1 MPAEKTL
8 TLVEIQE
15 NLSEA
20 FKVIAKNHKEKG
32 LSPDSMLVLI
42 DYPEHNNVIGLGHP
56 ARAAALLAGTTEAH
70 YKDLK
75 EALLDSREHNSPE
88 VFDQVS
94 KAFNEQIETLVTALR
109 EAKI

>member
-1 MPAEKTL
+1 MSTEKTFN
-8 TLVEIQE
+8 LVEIKE

-20 FKVIAKNHKEKG
+20 FKVIAENQKEKG
-32 LSPDSMLVLI
+32 LLPNSILILV

-56 ARAAALLAGTTEAH
+56 ARAAALISGTAEAH

-75 EALLDSREHNSPE
+75 ETILANREHNPTGM
-88 VFDQVS
+88 FNQVCD
-94 KAFNEQIETLVTALR
+94 AFNEQIETLITALR

>member
-1 MPAEKTL
+1 MSAEKTFN
-8 TLVEIQE
+8 LVEIKE

-20 FKVIAKNHKEKG
+20 FKVIAQNHKENG
-32 LSPDSMLVLI
+32 LSPNSILVLV

-75 EALLDSREHNSPE
+75 ETLLDNREHNSPE
-88 VFDQVS
+88 VFNEVRE
-94 KAFNEQIETLVTALR
+94 AFNEQIETLVTALR

>member
-1 MPAEKTL
+1 MSAEKTFN
-8 TLVEIQE
+8 LVEIKE

-20 FKVIAKNHKEKG
+20 FKVIAENHKEKG
-32 LSPDSMLVLI
+32 LSPNSILVLV

-70 YKDLK
+70 FKDLK
-75 EALLDSREHNSPE
+75 ETLLANREHNPPGM
-88 VFDQVS
+88 FDQVS
-94 KAFNEQIETLVTALR
+94 EAFNEQIETLVTALR

>member
-1 MPAEKTL
+1 MSVEKTFN
-8 TLVEIQE
+8 LVEIQE
-15 NLSEA
+15 NLSEV

-32 LSPDSMLVLI
+32 LSPNALLVLV

-56 ARAAALLAGTTEAH
+56 ARAATLLAGTTEAH

-75 EALLDSREHNSPE
+75 ETLLANREHNSSE

>member
-1 MPAEKTL
+1 MSAEKTFN
-8 TLVEIQE
+8 LVEIKE

-20 FKVIAKNHKEKG
+20 FKVIAENQREKG
-32 LSPDSMLVLI
+32 ILPRSLLVLV
-42 DYPEHNNVIGLGHP
+42 DYPEHNNVVGLGHP

-75 EALLDSREHNSPE
+75 ETLLDNREHNSPE

-94 KAFNEQIETLVTALR
+94 KAFNEQIETLVAALR

>member
-1 MPAEKTL
+1 MSAEKTFN
-8 TLVEIQE
+8 LVEVQE

-20 FKVIAKNHKEKG
+20 FKLIAKNHKEDG
-32 LSPDSMLVLI
+32 LSPNAILVLV
-42 DYPEHNNVIGLGHP
+42 DYPDHNNVIGLGHP

-75 EALLDSREHNSPE
+75 ETLLSNRDSNSQE
-88 VFDQVS
+88 MFDRVCE
-94 KAFNEQIETLVTALR
+94 AYNEQLDTLIKALR

>member
-1 MPAEKTL
+1 MSVEKTFN
-8 TLVEIQE
+8 LVEIQE
-15 NLSEA
+15 NLSAA
-20 FKVIAKNHKEKG
+20 FKVIAENQKEKG
-32 LSPDSMLVLI
+32 ILPNSILVLV
-42 DYPEHNNVIGLGHP
+42 DYAEHNNVVGLGHP

-75 EALLDSREHNSPE
+75 ETLLDNHEHNSPE
-88 VFDQVS
+88 VFDRVS

>member
-1 MPAEKTL
+1 MSAEKTFD
-8 TLVEIQE
+8 LVEIKE

-20 FKVIAKNHKEKG
+20 FKVIAENQKEKG
-32 LSPDSMLVLI
+32 ILPNSILVLV
-42 DYPEHNNVIGLGHP
+42 DYPEHNNVVGLGHP

-75 EALLDSREHNSPE
+75 ETILAGREHNPPE
-88 VFDQVS
+88 VFGTVCE
-94 KAFNEQIETLVTALR
+94 AFNEQIETLVTALR

>member
-1 MPAEKTL
+1 MSAEKTFNL
-8 TLVEIQE
+8 TEIKE

-20 FKVIAKNHKEKG
+20 FKVIAENQKEKG
-32 LSPDSMLVLI
+32 ILPNSILILV

-70 YKDLK
+70 YKDLR
-75 EALLDSREHNSPE
+75 ETLLNNRDHNSPE
-88 VFDQVS
+88 LFNQVRET
-94 KAFNEQIETLVTALR
+94 FNEHLETLITALR

>member
-1 MPAEKTL
+1 MSVDRTFN
-8 TLVEIQE
+8 LVEIQE

-20 FKVIAKNHKEKG
+20 FKVIAENHKEKG
-32 LSPDSMLVLI
+32 LSPTSLLVLV

-70 YKDLK
+70 YRDLK
-75 EALLDSREHNSPE
+75 ETLLANREHNPPE
-88 VFDQVS
+88 AFDRIS
-94 KAFNEQIETLVTALR
+94 ESFNEQIETLVRALR

>member
-1 MPAEKTL
+1 MSAEKTFN
-8 TLVEIQE
+8 LVEIQE

-32 LSPDSMLVLI
+32 LSPNSLLVLV

-75 EALLDSREHNSPE
+75 EMILKNREHNQPE
-88 VFDQVS
+88 VFDTVCE
-94 KAFNEQIETLVTALR
+94 AFNEQIETLVTALR
-109 EAKI
+109 EAQI

>member
-1 MPAEKTL
+1 MPSNKTFS
-8 TLVEIQE
+8 LVEIKE

-20 FKVIAKNHKEKG
+20 FKVIAENQKEKG
-32 LSPDSMLVLI
+32 LLPNSILILV

-56 ARAAALLAGTTEAH
+56 ARAAALLAGTVEAH

-75 EALLDSREHNSPE
+75 ETLLANREHNSPE
-88 VFDQVS
+88 LFDQVS
-94 KAFNEQIETLVTALR
+94 EAFNEQLETLVTAIR

>member
-1 MPAEKTL
+1 MPTEKTL

-70 YKDLK
+70 YKELK
-75 EALLDSREHNSPE
+75 KTLLDNLEHHPPE
-88 VFDQVS
+88 VFDRVS
-94 KAFNEQIETLVTALR
+94 EAFNEQIETLVTALR

>member
-1 MPAEKTL
+1 MTAKKTFN
-8 TLVEIQE
+8 LVELKE

-20 FKVIAKNHKEKG
+20 FKVIAKNQKEKG
-32 LSPDSMLVLI
+32 LLPNSILVLLA
-42 DYPEHNNVIGLGHP
+42 YPEHNNVIGLGHP

-75 EALLDSREHNSPE
+75 ETLLANREHNPPGM
-88 VFDQVS
+88 FNQVS
-94 KAFNEQIETLVTALR
+94 EAFNEQIETLITALR

>member
-1 MPAEKTL
+1 MSAEKTFN
-8 TLVEIQE
+8 LVEIKE

-20 FKVIAKNHKEKG
+20 FKVIAENRKEKG
-32 LSPDSMLVLI
+32 ILPNSILVLV
-42 DYPEHNNVIGLGHP
+42 DYPEHNNVVGLGHP

-75 EALLDSREHNSPE
+75 ETLLDNREHNSPE

-94 KAFNEQIETLVTALR
+94 KAFNEQIETLITALR

>member
-1 MPAEKTL
+1 MSAEKTFD
-8 TLVEIQE
+8 LVEIKE

-20 FKVIAKNHKEKG
+20 FKVIAENQKEKG
-32 LSPDSMLVLI
+32 ILPNSILVLV
-42 DYPEHNNVIGLGHP
+42 DYPEHNNVVGLGHP
-56 ARAAALLAGTTEAH
+56 ARAAALLAGTTESH

-75 EALLDSREHNSPE
+75 EMLLSNRDHNPSE

-94 KAFNEQIETLVTALR
+94 EAFNEQIETLITALR

>member
-1 MPAEKTL
+1 MSAEKTFN
-8 TLVEIQE
+8 LVEIQE

-20 FKVIAKNHKEKG
+20 FKVIAQNHKENG
-32 LSPDSMLVLI
+32 LSPNSILVLV
-42 DYPEHNNVIGLGHP
+42 DYPDHNNVIGLGHP

-75 EALLDSREHNSPE
+75 ETLLSNRDGNSSE
-88 VFDQVS
+88 AFDRVS
-94 KAFNEQIETLVTALR
+94 EAFNEQIDTLITALR

>member
-1 MPAEKTL
+1 MSAERTFN
-8 TLVEIQE
+8 LVEIQK

-32 LSPDSMLVLI
+32 LSPNSVLVLI
-42 DYPEHNNVIGLGHP
+42 DYPEHNNVVGLGRP
-56 ARAAALLAGTTEAH
+56 ARAAALLANTTEAH
-70 YKDLK
+70 YKGLK
-75 EALLDSREHNSPE
+75 ETLLDNREHTSPE

>member
-1 MPAEKTL
+1 MSAEKTFN
-8 TLVEIQE
+8 LVEIQE

-20 FKVIAKNHKEKG
+20 FKLIAKNHKEDG
-32 LSPDSMLVLI
+32 LSPNSILVLV
-42 DYPEHNNVIGLGHP
+42 DYPDHNNVIGLGHP

-75 EALLDSREHNSPE
+75 ETLLSNRDNNSQE
-88 VFDQVS
+88 MFDRVCE
-94 KAFNEQIETLVTALR
+94 AYNEQLDTLIAALR

>member
-1 MPAEKTL
+1 MSTEKTFN
-8 TLVEIQE
+8 LVEIKE

-20 FKVIAKNHKEKG
+20 FKVIAENHKEQG
-32 LSPDSMLVLI
+32 LSPNSILILV

-75 EALLDSREHNSPE
+75 ETLLANREHNPAGM
-88 VFDQVS
+88 FDQVS
-94 KAFNEQIETLVTALR
+94 EAFNEQIETLITALR

>member
-1 MPAEKTL
+1 MSAEKTFN
-8 TLVEIQE
+8 LVEIKE

-20 FKVIAKNHKEKG
+20 FKVIAENQKEKG
-32 LSPDSMLVLI
+32 LLPNSILVLV

-56 ARAAALLAGTTEAH
+56 ARAAATLALTTETH

-75 EALLDSREHNSPE
+75 KTLLANRDSNSPE
-88 VFDQVS
+88 VFDRVRE
-94 KAFNEQIETLVTALR
+94 AFNDQIETLIAELR

>member
-1 MPAEKTL
+1 MSTEKTFN
-8 TLVEIQE
+8 LVEIKE

-20 FKVIAKNHKEKG
+20 FKVIAENQKEKG
-32 LSPDSMLVLI
+32 LSPNSILILV

-75 EALLDSREHNSPE
+75 ETLLANRDSNSPE
-88 VFDQVS
+88 VFGRVS
-94 KAFNEQIETLVTALR
+94 EAFNEQIETLIAALR

>member
-1 MPAEKTL
+1 MSAEKTFD
-8 TLVEIQE
+8 LVEIKE

-75 EALLDSREHNSPE
+75 ETLLDNREHNPPE
-88 VFDQVS
+88 VFDRVS
-94 KAFNEQIETLVTALR
+94 EAFNEQIEILVAALR

>member
-1 MPAEKTL
+1 MSAEKTFN
-8 TLVEIQE
+8 LVEIKE

-20 FKVIAKNHKEKG
+20 FKVIAENQKENG
-32 LSPDSMLVLI
+32 LLPNSLLVLV
-42 DYPEHNNVIGLGHP
+42 DYPDHNNVIGLGHP

-75 EALLDSREHNSPE
+75 ETLLSNRDSNSPE
-88 VFDQVS
+88 VFDRVS
-94 KAFNEQIETLVTALR
+94 EAFNEQIETLIAALR

>member
-1 MPAEKTL
+1 MSAEKTFD
-8 TLVEIQE
+8 LVEIKE

-32 LSPDSMLVLI
+32 LSPDSMLVLTN
-42 DYPEHNNVIGLGHP
+42 YPEHNNVIGLGHP
-56 ARAAALLAGTTEAH
+56 ARAAALLASTTEAH

-75 EALLDSREHNSPE
+75 ETLLDNREHNPPE
-88 VFDQVS
+88 VFDRVS
-94 KAFNEQIETLVTALR
+94 EAFNEQIETLVAALR